1 MSKTYTDI
9 KNRISNK
16 IRDNNWINNHSAQ
29 ILNSV
34 NNALDDINIGNIGEE
49 NITQVGYDFQREI
62 QDILFTDEVTGTITT
77 GGATTLT
84 DSTATFLTSEDV
96 AIGDFITNSTDS
108 SVARVI
114 SVDSETQLT
123 TSTLR
128 NGTLNVWTLA
138 DSYTIEGKGYAI
150 ASSWNFKFPLE
161 LRLAENRNIK
171 FEYVNPEYFKRK
183 KDVNYSSESMFTIE
197 WEGNNQIIELNY
209 DTTEALFLEFIS
221 NNMIKDT
228 SGTRKIHI
236 TANDDILLMPDI
248 YFETIVDLATADI
261 YGQNKGYNDSEYN
274 VFLNE
279 GRKKLKNMINSIGIK
294 MKSPRRQ
301 VMIQSEWTS
310 SRRILRR

>member
-16 IRDNNWINNHSAQ
+16 IRDNNWINNHLAQ

>member
-236 TANDDILLMPDI
+236 TANDDISLMPDI